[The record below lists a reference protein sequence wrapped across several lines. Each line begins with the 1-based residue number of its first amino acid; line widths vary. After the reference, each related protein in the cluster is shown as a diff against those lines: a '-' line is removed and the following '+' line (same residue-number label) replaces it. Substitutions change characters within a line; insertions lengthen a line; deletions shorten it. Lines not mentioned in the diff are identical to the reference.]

1 MFSRSVV
8 FCFIISYT
16 LYGQGD
22 LEKGIDYYNNRQ
34 DGSTK
39 SAAVITPINNAIS
52 SLTKA
57 LNNTTTQE
65 QEALYLMK
73 SYYFRGKYVHDD
85 IENKKINTRIR
96 NQIVTRILINTH
108 FLQDIPKNSESEI
121 NYTFFQRI
129 SHSRICDQQWLGW
142 DLDFTFSV

>member
-39 SAAVITPINNAIS
+39 SAAVITPINNAIR
-52 SLTKA
+52 SLKLA
-57 LNNTTTQE
+57 L
-65 QEALYLMK
+65 
-73 SYYFRGKYVHDD
+73 
-85 IENKKINTRIR
+85 KKIEGLDPAKEKIE
-96 NQIVTRILINTH
+96 
-108 FLQDIPKNSESEI
+108 LQ
-121 NYTFFQRI
+121 Q
-129 SHSRICDQQWLGW
+129 
-142 DLDFTFSV
+142 